1 MGAKKDIVE
10 NFAKVFREKAE
21 VFVEAVHDRTD
32 TIAEVVHE
40 KSSALS
46 RPKKLIILGL
56 IISFCGLSVFFLM
69 KSPAPPAVKPSH
81 THVKTKHK
89 KHHKRSAKGRH
100 KVRGAVKTAAL
111 QIPFRS
117 AAAQTRAAD
126 PTPVVEHIPETGIQ
140 YLARIKANYRPITDP
155 SKVTSQAAADSLM
168 LYRVTNDKKYL
179 NYCQKYM
186 AVLMIYLKAEVTR
199 NRDLRDTDQ
208 IMQLVKINRQLQ
220 IIGAGRPE
228 WNPTLESYITM
239 LTRR

>member
-21 VFVEAVHDRTD
+21 IFAEAVHDRTD

-46 RPKKLIILGL
+46 RPKKFIILGL
-56 IISFCGLSVFFLM
+56 IISFFGLSVFFLT
-69 KSPAPPAVKPSH
+69 KSPAPPALKSSH
-81 THVKTKHK
+81 THVKPKHN
-89 KHHKRSAKGRH
+89 KHHKRSAKGRQ
-100 KVRGAVKTAAL
+100 KVRAAAKKFVL
-111 QIPFRS
+111 QIPFRN
-117 AAAQTRAAD
+117 AGAPTRAAAT
-126 PTPVVEHIPETGIQ
+126 TPVVEQIPETGIQ

-168 LYRVTNDKKYL
+168 LYRVTSDRKYL
-179 NYCQKYM
+179 NDCQKYM
-186 AVLMIYLKAEVTR
+186 AVLMIYLKAEIVR
-199 NRDLRDTDQ
+199 NRDHRDAEQ
-208 IMQLVKINRQLQ
+208 IMQLVKINRQMQ

-228 WNPTLESYITM
+228 WNNTLESYITI

>member
-21 VFVEAVHDRTD
+21 IFAEAVHDGTD

-46 RPKKLIILGL
+46 RPKKLIILGV
-56 IISFCGLSVFFLM
+56 IISFCGLSIFLLT
-69 KSPAPPAVKPSH
+69 KSLAPPTVKPLH
-81 THVKTKHK
+81 TQVKNKHK

-100 KVRGAVKTAAL
+100 KVRGAAKTAAL
-111 QIPFRS
+111 QIPFRNAGAS
-117 AAAQTRAAD
+117 TRAAA
-126 PTPVVEHIPETGIQ
+126 PTPVVDKIPETGIQ

-179 NYCQKYM
+179 TDCQKYM
-186 AVLMIYLKAEVTR
+186 AVLMICLKAEVTR

-208 IMQLVKINRQLQ
+208 IMQLVKINRQMQ

-228 WNPTLESYITM
+228 WNNTLESYITM

>member
-1 MGAKKDIVE
+1 VGAKKDIVE

-21 VFVEAVHDRTD
+21 IFAEAVHDRAD

-56 IISFCGLSVFFLM
+56 IISLFGLSVFFLTN
-69 KSPAPPAVKPSH
+69 SPTRPAVKQSH

-100 KVRGAVKTAAL
+100 KVRGAAKKAVL
-111 QIPFRS
+111 QIPSRN
-117 AAAQTRAAD
+117 AGAPTRAAAI
-126 PTPVVEHIPETGIQ
+126 TPVVEQIPETGIQ

-155 SKVTSQAAADSLM
+155 SKVTSQAADDSLT
-168 LYRVTNDKKYL
+168 LYRVTTDGKYL
-179 NYCQKYM
+179 RDCQRYM
-186 AVLMIYLKAEVTR
+186 GVLMIYLKAEAVR
-199 NRDLRDTDQ
+199 NRSQRDDGQ
-208 IMQLVKINRQLQ
+208 IYQLLKVNRQMQ

-228 WNPTLESYITM
+228 WNDTLKTYLAM
-239 LTRR
+239 RTRR

>member
-21 VFVEAVHDRTD
+21 IFAEAVHDGTD

-46 RPKKLIILGL
+46 RPKKLIILGV
-56 IISFCGLSVFFLM
+56 IISFCGLSIFLLT
-69 KSPAPPAVKPSH
+69 KSLAPPIVKPLH
-81 THVKTKHK
+81 TQVKTKHK

-100 KVRGAVKTAAL
+100 KVRGAAKTAAL

-117 AAAQTRAAD
+117 AANQTRAAA
-126 PTPVVEHIPETGIQ
+126 PTPVVEQIPETGIQ

-179 NYCQKYM
+179 NDCQKYM
-186 AVLMIYLKAEVTR
+186 AVLMIYLKAEIVR
-199 NRDLRDTDQ
+199 NRDHRDADQ
-208 IMQLVKINRQLQ
+208 IMQLLKINRQMQ

-228 WNPTLESYITM
+228 WNNTLESYITM
-239 LTRR
+239 LTRH